1 MLHIYKKFVAAV
13 CIFASLSVT
22 HAAIALTTQEILT
35 GPETETSKSFQKLPT
50 PSPTYSP
57 AETVSNTL
65 NIIFGF
71 IGILA
76 VSFIMYGGYLWVTSG
91 GEQDKAKK
99 AQGLLVDAVIGLV
112 VLATVWALSYIVI
125 KTLAEQVIKPL

>member
-1 MLHIYKKFVAAV
+1 M
-13 CIFASLSVT
+13 ASAPLALALS
-22 HAAIALTTQEILT
+22 TQDILT
-35 GPETETSKSFQKLPT
+35 GPDTETNESFKILPK
-50 PSPTYSP
+50 PLDPATYSP
-57 AETVSNTL
+57 AQTISNTL
-65 NIIFGF
+65 TIVFGF

-76 VSFIMYGGYLWVTSG
+76 VSLIMYGGYLWVTSG

-112 VLATVWALSYIVI
+112 VLTAVWALSYIVI